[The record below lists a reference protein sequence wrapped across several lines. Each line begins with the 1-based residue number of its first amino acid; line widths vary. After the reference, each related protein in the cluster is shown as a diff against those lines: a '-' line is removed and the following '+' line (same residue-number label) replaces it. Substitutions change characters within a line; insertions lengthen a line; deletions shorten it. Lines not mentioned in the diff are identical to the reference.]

1 MGTFERRENDKQKM
15 RKLIL
20 DTAMKLFLREGFER
34 VTIRAIAR
42 MIEYSPA
49 TIYLYFKD
57 KNEILYALQT
67 IGFEKL
73 YEKQQKVLAGKD
85 PWESL
90 RLLARIYINF
100 ALENP
105 EYYDLMFIMR
115 GPIKKMREQKKWEE
129 GLRSYDLL
137 KTSVSVCMEAGYL
150 IRADVDVATFAFWSL
165 THGIA
170 SLIIRE
176 RTIMFPES
184 RLTSI
189 IDEVSDF
196 VLESMAKGKN
206 R

>member
-1 MGTFERRENDKQKM
+1 LGTVERRENDKQRM

-34 VTIRAIAR
+34 VTIRAIAQV
-42 MIEYSPA
+42 IEYSPA

-73 YEKQQKVLAGKD
+73 YQKQQEVLPSKD
-85 PWESL
+85 PWKSL
-90 RLLARIYINF
+90 RLLARIYITF
-100 ALENP
+100 ALKNP

-115 GPIKKMREQKKWEE
+115 GPIKKMKEKKRWEE
-129 GLRSYDLL
+129 GMRSYELL
-137 KTSVSVCMEAGYL
+137 KTNVAACMEAGYL
-150 IRADVDVATFAFWSL
+150 TRADVDVATFAFWSL

-176 RTIMFPES
+176 RTIMLPES

-196 VLESMAKGKN
+196 VLEGMAKKPK

>member
-1 MGTFERRENDKQKM
+1 MGTIERRENDKQKM

-20 DTAMKLFLREGFER
+20 ETAMKLFLKEGFER
-34 VTIRAIAR
+34 VTIRAIAQV
-42 MIEYSPA
+42 IEYSPA

-73 YEKQQKVLAGKD
+73 YQKQQEVLASKD
-85 PWESL
+85 PWKSL
-90 RLLARIYINF
+90 RLLARIYITF
-100 ALENP
+100 ALKNP

-115 GPIKKMREQKKWEE
+115 GPIKKMKEKKNWEE
-129 GLRSYDLL
+129 GMRSYEIL
-137 KTSVSVCMEAGYL
+137 KINVAASMEAGYL
-150 IRADVDVATFAFWSL
+150 IRADVEVATFAFWSL

-184 RLTSI
+184 RLNAI
-189 IDEVSDF
+189 IEEVSDF
-196 VLESMAKGKN
+196 VMDSMVKRPKK
-206 R
+206 

>member
-20 DTAMKLFLREGFER
+20 DTAMKLFLKEGFDR

-49 TIYLYFKD
+49 TLYLYFKD

-73 YEKQQKVLAGKD
+73 YEKQQEVLATKD
-85 PWESL
+85 PWKGL
-90 RLLARIYINF
+90 RLLARIYITF

-115 GPIKKMREQKKWEE
+115 GPIKKMREKKKWEE
-129 GLRSYDLL
+129 GMRSYELL
-137 KTSVSVCMEAGYL
+137 KTTVSACMEAGYL
-150 IRADVDVATFAFWSL
+150 IRADVDVATFAFWSI

-176 RTIMFPES
+176 RTIMLPES

-189 IDEVSDF
+189 TDEVADF
-196 VLESMAKGKN
+196 VMESLAKNKN
-206 R
+206 S